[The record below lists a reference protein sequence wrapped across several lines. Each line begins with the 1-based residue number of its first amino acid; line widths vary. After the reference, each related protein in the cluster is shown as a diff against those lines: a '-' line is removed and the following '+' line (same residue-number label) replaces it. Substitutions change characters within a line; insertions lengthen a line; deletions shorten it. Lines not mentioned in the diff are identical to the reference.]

1 VRPAQRKYLAHYY
14 VINIP
19 TCLRCAFLV
28 AFLFSHCHFSI
39 SSCFDSLKMSARVD
53 HGVMLH
59 LLIGL
64 RVTEMNDIPP
74 GQAGRGGMHQKI
86 AFMLESTILH

>member
-1 VRPAQRKYLAHYY
+1 
-14 VINIP
+14 
-19 TCLRCAFLV
+19 
-28 AFLFSHCHFSI
+28 
-39 SSCFDSLKMSARVD
+39 MSARVD